1 MKTKH
6 ILVLFLV
13 AAIIVAGF
21 FLVAYSRV
29 WGKAELEFKIH
40 INEQL
45 VLESVYGESP
55 TFAIWLE
62 EPSTG
67 KVKTVFV
74 TNRAGQNDW
83 EGKVSV
89 PALPLWTKINTLESE
104 QQVFKNTFFHDVDAI
119 SGATPTPGYFTVR
132 NKVKPDSIKLFC
144 WIEMN
149 LAGDY
154 NEFYKE
160 FDEET
165 KISDEYAI
173 GQPALVYKATIYP
186 KTGNVFIPEIVGM
199 SGTDPVKMIQPVQG
213 ITTAKDIFDEII
225 ISIVRPKPKIINNA
239 K

>member
-6 ILVLFLV
+6 ILTIFLFV
-13 AAIIVAGF
+13 AVVAAGF

-45 VLESVYGESP
+45 VMESVYGESP
-55 TFAIWLE
+55 TFAIWVE

-67 KVKTVFV
+67 KVKTIFV

-83 EGKVSV
+83 EGKVNV
-89 PALPLWTKINTLESE
+89 PALPLWTKINELESE
-104 QQVFKNTFFHDVDAI
+104 QQGLKDPSLDGVDAI

-132 NKVKPDSIKLFC
+132 ANVKPDSARLFC

-154 NEFYKE
+154 NEYYKE

-165 KISDEYAI
+165 KITDEYAN
-173 GQPALVYKATIYP
+173 GQPALVYKVTVYP
-186 KTGNVFIPEIVGM
+186 EIGNVFIPEIVGM
-199 SGTDPVKMIQPVQG
+199 SGMDSDEMIQPLYG
-213 ITTAKDIFDEII
+213 ITTATDVFDEIV
-225 ISIVRPKPKIINNA
+225 ISVVRPKPRIIN
-239 K
+239 KK

>member
-6 ILVLFLV
+6 ILILFLLATVV
-13 AAIIVAGF
+13 AAGF

-29 WGKAELEFKIH
+29 WGKAEIECKIH
-40 INEQL
+40 INERL

-67 KVKTVFV
+67 KVKTIFV

-89 PALPLWTKINTLESE
+89 PALPLWTKINKLESK
-104 QQVFKNTFFHDVDAI
+104 QQELQDISFDDVDAI

-132 NKVKPDSIKLFC
+132 SKVRPDSARLFC

-165 KISDEYAI
+165 KISDEYAV

-186 KTGNVFIPEIVGM
+186 ETGNVFIPEIAGM
-199 SGTDPVKMIQPVQG
+199 SGTDPDKMIQPLQG
-213 ITTAKDIFDEII
+213 ITTATDVFDEII
-225 ISIVRPKPKIINNA
+225 ISIVRPKPRIINNT